1 MDFIVTANA
10 DSLIAKM
17 DGNPA
22 ALRRALLPV
31 INKLSIEVQ
40 TSVKQ
45 DKLTGQVLHVRTG
58 TLRRSINREVK
69 EQQDGIFATIGTNI
83 KYGIAWENGFE
94 GDVKV
99 AAHTRRQR
107 ERLTYAQQY
116 LKSGKIR
123 IGKLT
128 GQTAEVQAHM
138 RHINMPARPFLKSA
152 LKDFTPRIKEEL
164 RVAVLGVLR

>member
-1 MDFIVTANA
+1 MDFIVTVNA

-69 EQQDGIFATIGTNI
+69 EQNDGVFATIGTNV
-83 KYGIAWENGFE
+83 KYGIMWENGFDKKI
-94 GDVKV
+94 GAGARGGPRTLKGI
-99 AAHTRRQR
+99 AR
-107 ERLTYAQQY
+107 ERYIMKHPPGTKFQIREY
-116 LKSGKIR
+116 LKP
-123 IGKLT
+123 T
-128 GQTAEVQAHM
+128 
-138 RHINMPARPFLKSA
+138 LKEFA
-152 LKDFTPRIKEEL
+152 PRIKEEL
-164 RVAVLGVLR
+164 RTVVLGALR